1 VKIAVSSMA
10 FESLDE
16 IFDFFER
23 CPGIYLELGVDLGG
37 KEVEAIARRGILA
50 SSLHI
55 PCPFENLMP
64 NMASFDP
71 QALEMSLEVINRSLD
86 AAAVCKASVA
96 VLHPGY
102 ATDLLLPSD
111 PKSRDVFLK
120 EISGEAICHILD
132 EASATTSAEYPL
144 SSEYRSYMAHLAE
157 KARLAID
164 MAKRRGITMT
174 FENLNPRYLYLC
186 QSPHDMRF
194 LSDSVDDISFCLD
207 IGHLWISSCAHGF
220 DFYAAL
226 SSVLGKGKV
235 TAVHM
240 SNNSTWGMRFSDDH
254 RHLLEGKVD
263 VKKCLEVILPY
274 KPDFLVIEVKGDPTS
289 DVDLLASIVTS

>member
-23 CPGIYLELGVDLGG
+23 HPGIYLELGVDLGEE
-37 KEVEAIARRGILA
+37 EVEAIARKRIPA

-55 PCPFENLMP
+55 PCPFERLMP

-71 QALEMSLEVINRSLD
+71 QALETSLEIINRSLD

-102 ATDLLLPSD
+102 ATDSLLPSD
-111 PKSRDVFLK
+111 PKNRDAFLK
-120 EISGEAICHILD
+120 EISGETTCHILD
-132 EASATTSAEYPL
+132 EASVTTSAEYPL
-144 SSEYRSYMAHLAE
+144 SSEYKLYMAHLAE

-164 MAKRRGITMT
+164 MAKRRGIAMA

-186 QSPHDMRF
+186 QSPRDMRF

-226 SSVLGKGKV
+226 SSVLDTGKV
-235 TAVHM
+235 TAAHL
-240 SNNSTWGMRFSDDH
+240 SNNSTEGMRFSDDH
-254 RHLLEGKVD
+254 RHLREGKVD
-263 VKKCLEVILPY
+263 VKKCLEAILPY

>member
-1 VKIAVSSMA
+1 MKIAVSSMA
-10 FESLDE
+10 FESLDKT
-16 IFDFFER
+16 FDFFGRHPE
-23 CPGIYLELGVDLGG
+23 IYLELGVDLREE
-37 KEVEAIARRGILA
+37 EVEAIARRGIPA
-50 SSLHI
+50 SSLHV
-55 PCPFENLMP
+55 PCPFGRLMP

-71 QALEMSLEVINRSLD
+71 QVLEIGLEVINRSLD

-111 PKSRDVFLK
+111 PESRDALLT
-120 EISGEAICHILD
+120 EISGEAPYYILD

-144 SSEYRSYMAHLAE
+144 SPEYRSYMAQLAK
-157 KARLAID
+157 KARLAIA
-164 MAKRRGITMT
+164 MAKGRGITMA
-174 FENLNPRYLYLC
+174 FENLNPRYPYLC
-186 QSPHDMRF
+186 QSPRDIRF

-226 SSVLGKGKV
+226 SSILETGKV
-235 TAVHM
+235 VAVHL
-240 SNNSTWGMRFSDDH
+240 SNNSTEGTRFSDDH
-254 RHLLEGKVD
+254 RHLLEGKLD

-274 KPDFLVIEVKGDPTS
+274 RPDVLVIEVKGDPTP